1 MKKICFLK
9 SEATTSEKLWTVKMS
24 TNYVK
29 KILVVMF
36 DINGV
41 FYITICSFRQISLK
55 TKYSTQI
62 QFKIRRHNNLIH
74 RLDSYDKEE
83 DSVSKETQ
91 TENVLVFQKW
101 WYWNW
106 VPRLPG
112 CTRKTRWKIG
122 KKEINSSE
130 KQKERI
136 QIQLKRLCCF
146 ASRCFDLK
154 TCNLW

>member
-1 MKKICFLK
+1 
-9 SEATTSEKLWTVKMS
+9 
-24 TNYVK
+24 
-29 KILVVMF
+29 MF

-101 WYWNW
+101 YRDIGTGFQGYLDALE
-106 VPRLPG
+106 RLG
-112 CTRKTRWKIG
+112 ERLEKRKLIL
-122 KKEINSSE
+122 
-130 KQKERI
+130 QKN
-136 QIQLKRLCCF
+136 KRKGF
-146 ASRCFDLK
+146 KS
-154 TCNLW
+154 N